1 MRAFFAAFPKSDDLH
16 RIESLTREVG
26 AARPSRGIR
35 WVPVENCH
43 VTLRFM
49 GTIDTAEVSALAEL
63 TRDVLAQRRP
73 LACTATAMALWPS
86 GRRPRVLVLTLDS
99 DGHLEALAERLNTAL
114 MGAGFGGPDKP
125 FRAHLTLARLA
136 RAKIQL
142 PDEPMSLALEFSR
155 IGLFESVTRPEGAV
169 YRQVFASRAHGGTV
183 R

>member
-16 RIESLTREVG
+16 RIETLTRDIG
-26 AARPSRGIR
+26 AAKRARAVR

-49 GTIDTAEVSALAEL
+49 GTIDPAEVPALAEL
-63 TRDVLAQRRP
+63 TRDVLAAQTP

-136 RAKIQL
+136 RTKIQL

-155 IGLFESVTRPEGAV
+155 VGLFESVTRPEGAV